1 MQYLNRTI
9 LLRAGVA
16 LAIAVAAY
24 FIWQSLNSEG
34 LAEGFASGNGRI
46 EAVEID
52 IAAKTA
58 GRVQEMFVDE
68 GDFVTAGQTL
78 VKLDTASLEAQLRQA
93 EAQLNQAVIG
103 VESAK
108 SQVKQREAEKAAAV
122 AVVAQ
127 RRRSAARRVGCD
139 HRHREVAGR
148 RRRGGGGCRARH
160 DRAS

>member
-1 MQYLNRTI
+1 M
-9 LLRAGVA
+9 A

-24 FIWQSLNSEG
+24 FIWQSLNNEG

-68 GDFVTAGQTL
+68 GDFVAAGQTL

-103 VESAK
+103 IESAK

-139 HRHREVAGR
+139 HRHREVAGQ